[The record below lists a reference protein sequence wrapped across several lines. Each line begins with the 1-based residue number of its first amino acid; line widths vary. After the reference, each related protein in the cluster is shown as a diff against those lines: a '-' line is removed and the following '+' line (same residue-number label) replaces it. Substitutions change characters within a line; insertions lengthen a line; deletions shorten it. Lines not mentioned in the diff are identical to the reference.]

1 MSSTVTPNKCH
12 SITRLLATRIDQGMY
27 LNGPIPGERALATEL
42 GVSYLTVRRAT
53 RQLLD
58 EGVLSRMSNGRL
70 QPSHKTSKTRRGPQ
84 IGLLVD
90 TFPVNAMRE
99 WFTDL
104 DKLVSEQG
112 GTLHLI
118 SYNDKDDPRVFEA
131 LDQELDGLFIIYRY
145 ELSPLLR
152 DRLVRN
158 AHRLVS
164 LWFDMTSLGIPS
176 IENAPARNVSRAVE
190 YLKDLGHQ
198 RVDFLCA
205 SDRDAVLRD
214 RIHYWQQAVNHY
226 DLPGEVFEQ
235 TPRKPQSSAMSARDL
250 ALEMHQQG
258 KLDQVTAMVCAT
270 TNMAMGFMRA
280 CHEVGRVVGK
290 DISVIGYGEV
300 DAAQVCIPSI
310 TSVKPGPRLPLLEQG
325 LEWILSRDKGEGR
338 PMHIDSLDV
347 DLFIG
352 ESTASPSC

>member
-53 RQLLD
+53 KQLVD
-58 EGVLSRMSNGRL
+58 DGVLSRMSNGRL

-104 DKLVSEQG
+104 DQLVGEHD

-152 DRLVRN
+152 DRLVRH

-176 IENAPARNVSRAVE
+176 IENAPARYVSRAVE
-190 YLKDLGHQ
+190 YLKELGHQ
-198 RVDFLCA
+198 RVVEFDH
-205 SDRDAVLRD
+205 DR
-214 RIHYWQQAVNHY
+214 
-226 DLPGEVFEQ
+226 
-235 TPRKPQSSAMSARDL
+235 
-250 ALEMHQQG
+250 AL
-258 KLDQVTAMVCAT
+258 V
-270 TNMAMGFMRA
+270 
-280 CHEVGRVVGK
+280 HEVPRLVRRLRLADRLHV
-290 DISVIGYGEV
+290 DHLRQIGHVPVQEV
-300 DAAQVCIPSI
+300 EAAQLRVAGDVGRGRARRGHSSEHRTGRRGARGPASSDAGPPCPS
-310 TSVKPGPRLPLLEQG
+310 SKR
-325 LEWILSRDKGEGR
+325 RGR
-338 PMHIDSLDV
+338 GARRNGATRNVELWN
-347 DLFIG
+347 F
-352 ESTASPSC
+352 